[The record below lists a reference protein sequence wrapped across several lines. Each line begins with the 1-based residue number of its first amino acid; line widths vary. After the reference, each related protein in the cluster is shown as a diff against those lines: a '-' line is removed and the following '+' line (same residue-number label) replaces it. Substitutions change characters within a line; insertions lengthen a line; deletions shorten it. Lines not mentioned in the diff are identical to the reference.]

1 MFTRARPRCALHV
14 LTATLIVVFLA
25 TALLGAV
32 AAETTHEANQAAA
45 AATAS
50 PSTLTAAAVLAQITE
65 PDGTLRFE
73 IAEDGTRLAWAD
85 QPVFTDRH
93 AAYGAPFL
101 TQGYIYPAGTLSA
114 TADGINADGSPQF
127 PQDVAGEW
135 TCYGWYVGGGP
146 QATTGP
152 WILATQIYQFGS
164 EWGAV
169 TLVSEG
175 YASIANGK
183 IVGSAIT
190 GGTGPFATAR
200 GEVRAVSLGINKTS
214 GSNAR
219 YEVRLAAP

>member
-1 MFTRARPRCALHV
+1 MFTRARARCTLHV
-14 LTATLIVVFLA
+14 LTATLLAVILA

-45 AATAS
+45 AAATS
-50 PSTLTAAAVLAQITE
+50 PSALTAAAVLAQITD

-73 IAEDGTRLAWAD
+73 IAEDGARLAWAD
-85 QPVFTDRH
+85 QSVFTDRH

-114 TADGINADGSPQF
+114 TNDGINADGSPQF
-127 PQDVAGEW
+127 PQDVVGEW
-135 TCYGWYVGGGP
+135 TCYGWYVGGSP
-146 QATTGP
+146 QATNGP

-175 YASIANGK
+175 YVSITNGK
-183 IVGSAIT
+183 SVDRAIT

-200 GEVRAVSLGINKTS
+200 GEVWAVSLGINKTS